1 VVYSADLFDQTTIA
15 RFLTHF
21 ENLLEEIVAAQAACL
36 SEYQMLSESEQRLL
50 AEWNATDDA
59 QVSTQSCIHE
69 FFEAQ
74 VERAPDAIAVRCD
87 GEQITYGELNARANE
102 LSERLRALGVAAEE
116 RVGVCVGRSIEM
128 IVSVLAV
135 LKSGGAYVP
144 LDPEYPR
151 ERLAFMLQD
160 SQPRVLL
167 TQQRLVEALPE
178 YDCHVVFP
186 SAPTSAA
193 IWNLAPV
200 GAALRG
206 RPSAPTS
213 DGRAATECRP
223 YRTPN
228 PRSIPDV
235 KGENLAY
242 VIYTSGSTGRPKGVC
257 IEHRQAATL
266 INWARAQYS
275 ASELSAV
282 LASTSLCFDLSI

>member
-1 VVYSADLFDQTTIA
+1 
-15 RFLTHF
+15 
-21 ENLLEEIVAAQAACL
+21 
-36 SEYQMLSESEQRLL
+36 
-50 AEWNATDDA
+50 
-59 QVSTQSCIHE
+59 
-69 FFEAQ
+69 FEAQ

-102 LSERLRALGVAAEE
+102 LSERLRALGVGAEE
-116 RVGVCVGRSIEM
+116 RVGVCVERSIEM

-135 LKSGGAYVP
+135 LKSGGAYIP

-151 ERLAFMLQD
+151 ERLAFMLHD

-167 TQQRLVEALPE
+167 TQERLVEVLPE

-186 SAPTSAA
+186 SAGTR
-193 IWNLAPV
+193 NLAPV

-206 RPSAPTS
+206 RPSAPPS

-223 YRTPN
+223 YRTSN

-266 INWARAQYS
+266 INWARAQ
-275 ASELSAV
+275 
-282 LASTSLCFDLSI
+282 